1 MSGALGLLIGVAVLA
16 FPSAV
21 WSEEGQRGSIPP
33 GASRDG
39 SAPSDGALKGGA
51 ILPGETGGMPD
62 AHAEREKRERRC
74 KQLAGT
80 LREDCL
86 RQGREAA
93 AGASGEASDART
105 PKAERAD

>member
-51 ILPGETGGMPD
+51 IPD
-62 AHAEREKRERRC
+62 GHAGREKQERHC